1 MGIKHINHPIVGDM
15 SLMFQ
20 TLSLQ
25 SNSGIVITTYLTE
38 TGTTSADALDL
49 LRIWT
54 AQQHSDLVISERE

>member
-1 MGIKHINHPIVGDM
+1 
-15 SLMFQ
+15 MFQ

-54 AQQHSDLVISERE
+54 AQQHTDLVISERE